1 MSISEVEIGEAP
13 IEIIDGDRG
22 SNYPKQNEL
31 LEDGHCLFLSAKNV
45 TKNGFEFEENQFI
58 SEDKDFALRKGKA
71 LRHDVII
78 TTRGT
83 LGNVAWYSD
92 SVAFENI
99 RINSGMVLIR
109 PKNQEIL
116 PQYLYT
122 FFRSNKFQNQV
133 QALRSG
139 VAQPQLPI
147 RDLKKI
153 KIPLPNR
160 GTQQSLTKTISNY
173 DNLIEN
179 NRRRIALLEESARL
193 LYREWFVHFRFP
205 KNSISK
211 NCQTLPKGWERISAY
226 EIADILSGGTPRTT
240 TEVYWSEEIPFFTPK
255 DAGANW
261 YAYETEKSIS
271 EEGLNNCNSKLY
283 PKDTIFI
290 TARGTVG
297 KVRLAQR
304 DMAMNQSCYALRSKA
319 KNISHYFLFLSIL
332 EGVNQLK
339 QRATG
344 AVFDTIVV
352 DTFKL
357 MELTIPP
364 DDLLFDFNELC
375 EPIFNQI
382 SILSKQNNSLAKARD
397 LLLPRLMNGRIAV

>member
-160 GTQQSLTKTISNY
+160 GTQQNLTKTISNY

-179 NRRRIALLEESARL
+179 NQRRIALLEESARL
-193 LYREWFVHFRFP
+193 LYREWFVANQWKDSNSESSTKIRTRPLKEVANLTMGQSPASKFYNEVSEGLPFHQGVTHYGIRFVEDRVYSTQITKIANP
-205 KNSISK
+205 GDILLSVRAPVGRINITKNRIVLGRGLAALNSKFGSNSFLFYALKSFFFKEDIIGTGSIYAA
-211 NCQTLPKGWERISAY
+211 TTKGQLEKI
-226 EIADILSGGTPRTT
+226 EIADPPREQIERFENLVSPIDQQIISLWKINQKL
-240 TEVYWSEEIPFFTPK
+240 TE
-255 DAGANW
+255 
-261 YAYETEKSIS
+261 
-271 EEGLNNCNSKLY
+271 
-283 PKDTIFI
+283 
-290 TARGTVG
+290 
-297 KVRLAQR
+297 
-304 DMAMNQSCYALRSKA
+304 
-319 KNISHYFLFLSIL
+319 
-332 EGVNQLK
+332 
-339 QRATG
+339 
-344 AVFDTIVV
+344 
-352 DTFKL
+352 
-357 MELTIPP
+357 
-364 DDLLFDFNELC
+364 
-375 EPIFNQI
+375 
-382 SILSKQNNSLAKARD
+382 ARD
-397 LLLPRLMNGRIAV
+397 LLLPRLMDGRIAV

>member
-1 MSISEVEIGEAP
+1 MAWVDKT
-13 IEIIDGDRG
+13 IEDLGCVVTGKTPSTKNRDFYDGDFPFVTPTDLDWDSYYVRETH
-22 SNYPKQNEL
+22 STVTDAAKSILKNHFVPKNSIFFTCIASIGKMGIASQE
-31 LEDGHCLFLSAKNV
+31 CL
-45 TKNGFEFEENQFI
+45 TNQQI
-58 SEDKDFALRKGKA
+58 NS
-71 LRHDVII
+71 II
-78 TTRGT
+78 TNEDNDPKFIYYLLRRYAESVISIG
-83 LGNVAWYSD
+83 LGGGSAVPIINKNNFS
-92 SVAFENI
+92 
-99 RINSGMVLIR
+99 RIKVKL
-109 PKNQEIL
+109 PCDKNTQ
-116 PQYLYT
+116 
-122 FFRSNKFQNQV
+122 
-133 QALRSG
+133 
-139 VAQPQLPI
+139 
-147 RDLKKI
+147 KKI
-153 KIPLPNR
+153 SSIL
-160 GTQQSLTKTISNY
+160 SNY

-211 NCQTLPKGWERISAY
+211 DCQTLPKGWKRISAY

-319 KNISHYFLFLSIL
+319 KNISHYFLFLSVL

-352 DTFKL
+352 DTFKF

-382 SILSKQNNSLAKARD
+382 SILSKQNNSLAKARN
-397 LLLPRLMNGRIAV
+397 LLLPRLMDGRIAV